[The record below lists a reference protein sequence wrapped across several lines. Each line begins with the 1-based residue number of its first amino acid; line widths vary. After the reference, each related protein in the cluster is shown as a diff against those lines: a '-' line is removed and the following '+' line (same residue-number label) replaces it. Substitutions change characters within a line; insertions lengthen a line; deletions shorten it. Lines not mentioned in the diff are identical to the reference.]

1 MRLEFSI
8 RSLLN
13 QLGMKHEGTIDLKE
27 SFHALYK
34 HGHISESEFINLCRN
49 FDKNGTGQS
58 SVSL

>member
-1 MRLEFSI
+1 
-8 RSLLN
+8 
-13 QLGMKHEGTIDLKE
+13 MKHEGTIDLKE